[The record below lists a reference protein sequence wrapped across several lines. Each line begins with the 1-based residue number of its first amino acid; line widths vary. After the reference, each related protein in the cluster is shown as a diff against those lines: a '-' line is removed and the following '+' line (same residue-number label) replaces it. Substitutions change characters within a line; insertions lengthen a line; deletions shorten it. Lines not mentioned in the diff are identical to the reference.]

1 MCEVKGIVLDAS
13 VLLAADKNDDENGS
27 VSLGPGADYVLCKL
41 RYSKILT
48 GISYGPD
55 LSASKVH
62 LLQEKARLY
71 SYNCFVFQSTAIDN
85 FVSEVSLAWGDH
97 SGSYMH
103 VVSSYM
109 DEEISPLISSDWL
122 FTVLHWISNLFSM
135 KRFQNSQRLHLSQR
149 RSPGKPSDVEYSPGT
164 ENPGKIF
171 INKLEE
177 LPLTICS
184 LNKKKQAMGKE
195 VKIVGYL
202 MKPSREEDFAKRGAF
217 PLNPTPN
224 GLTFV
229 ALNYELP
236 ISWQLKEVDGVLHKS
251 TDDIIAVEM
260 SSSSDFENKV
270 TYTEGMEQLQRYIRC
285 HPDCCVIDPFSN
297 IYPVL
302 DRLKIQQI
310 LGGLENLNTKSC
322 SKIRGPHFLKVV
334 DFREP
339 KLEDKL
345 ADAKL
350 SLPNIVKPQ
359 VACGVADAHSMAI
372 VFKADSYKDLNVPL
386 PAIVQEYVD
395 HSSTMFKFYVV
406 GKKIFFAIKKSTPN
420 ADILIKLAEEKELKP
435 LLFDSLK
442 SLPVDKDNQQKSQ
455 HEDNNR
461 IDQELVTDAANWLR
475 RVLDLTI
482 FGFDVVIQEGT
493 GDHVIVDVNYLP
505 SFKEVPDEVA
515 IPTFW
520 EAIKE
525 KLTGKKSTEAA
536 ILL

>member
-1 MCEVKGIVLDAS
+1 MYGVKGIVLDAS
-13 VLLAADKNDDENGS
+13 ILLKSGDDQNGS
-27 VSLGPGADYVLCKL
+27 HSLRPDADYVLRKL
-41 RYSKILT
+41 RYSNICT

-55 LSASKVH
+55 LSAPKVR
-62 LLQEKARLY
+62 LLQESARLY
-71 SYNCFVFQSTAIDN
+71 SYNCFVFRPSAIDS
-85 FVSEVSLAWGDH
+85 FVSEVSLEWGDIT
-97 SGSYMH
+97 GSYMH
-103 VVSSYM
+103 VVSSYK
-109 DEEISPLISSDWL
+109 DEEIAQMISSGWL
-122 FTVLHWISNLFSM
+122 ITAL
-135 KRFQNSQRLHLSQR
+135 
-149 RSPGKPSDVEYSPGT
+149 RSPGKASDVEYSTGT
-164 ENPGKIF
+164 ENPSKIF
-171 INKLEE
+171 LNKLEE
-177 LPLTICS
+177 LPLTICY
-184 LNKKKQAMGKE
+184 LNKKAMGKD
-195 VKIVGYL
+195 VKTVGYL

-217 PLNPTPN
+217 PLKPTPN
-224 GLTFV
+224 GLIFV
-229 ALNYELP
+229 PLTYELP
-236 ISWQLKEVDGVLHKS
+236 ISQQLQEIDGVLHKV
-251 TDDIIAVEM
+251 TDDIITVEM
-260 SSSSDFENKV
+260 SSSSDSENKV
-270 TYTEGMEQLQRYIRC
+270 TFTEGMQELQRYIGC
-285 HPDCCVIDPFSN
+285 HPDCRVIDPFTN

-310 LGGLENLNTKSC
+310 LGGLENLNSKSC

-406 GKKIFFAIKKSTPN
+406 GKEIFFAIKKSTPN
-420 ADILIKLAEEKELKP
+420 ADTLIKLAEEKQLKP

-442 SLPVDKDNQQKSQ
+442 SLPVDKLKSQ
-455 HEDNNR
+455 NEDNTQ
-461 IDQELVTDAANWLR
+461 IDHELVTDAANWLR

-482 FGFDVVIQEGT
+482 FGFDVVIQEST

-515 IPTFW
+515 IPKFW

-525 KLTGKKSTEAA
+525 KLTGKQSTEAA

>member
-1 MCEVKGIVLDAS
+1 MNGVKGIVLDAS
-13 VLLAADKNDDENGS
+13 VLLATNNDDENANP
-27 VSLGPGADYVLCKL
+27 SLRPGANYILRKL
-41 RYSKILT
+41 QYSKIFT

-55 LSASKVH
+55 LSAPKVC
-62 LLQEKARLY
+62 LLQENARLY
-71 SYNCFVFQSTAIDN
+71 SYNCFVFRSSAIDN
-85 FVSEVSLAWGDH
+85 FISEVSLEWGENI
-97 SGSYMH
+97 GSYMH
-103 VVSSYM
+103 VVSSYKE
-109 DEEISPLISSDWL
+109 EEISQLISSGWL
-122 FTVLHWISNLFSM
+122 ITVL
-135 KRFQNSQRLHLSQR
+135 
-149 RSPGKPSDVEYSPGT
+149 RSPGKASDVEYCPGT
-164 ENPGKIF
+164 ESPSKIF
-171 INKLEE
+171 ISKLEE
-177 LPLTICS
+177 LPLTICH
-184 LNKKKQAMGKE
+184 LNKKAMGKE
-195 VKIVGYL
+195 VKTVGYL

-224 GLTFV
+224 GLIFV

-236 ISWQLKEVDGVLHKS
+236 ISWQLQEIDGVLHKA
-251 TDDIIAVEM
+251 TDDIITVEM
-260 SSSSDFENKV
+260 SSSLDFENKV
-270 TYTEGMEQLQRYIRC
+270 TYTEGMQELQRYIKC
-285 HPDCCVIDPFSN
+285 HPDCRVIDPFSN

-310 LGGLENLNTKSC
+310 LGGLENLNSKSC

-339 KLEDKL
+339 KLENKL
-345 ADAKL
+345 ADAQL

-406 GKKIFFAIKKSTPN
+406 GKKIFFTIKKSTPN
-420 ADILIKLAEEKELKP
+420 ADTLIKLAVEKELKP

-442 SLPVDKDNQQKSQ
+442 SLPVDKGNQQRSQ
-455 HEDNNR
+455 NEDNKR
-461 IDQELVTDAANWLR
+461 IDHELVTDASNWLR
-475 RVLDLTI
+475 RMLDLTI

-505 SFKEVPDEVA
+505 SFKEVPNEVA

-525 KLTGKKSTEAA
+525 KLTEKQSTEAA

>member
-1 MCEVKGIVLDAS
+1 
-13 VLLAADKNDDENGS
+13 
-27 VSLGPGADYVLCKL
+27 
-41 RYSKILT
+41 
-48 GISYGPD
+48 
-55 LSASKVH
+55 
-62 LLQEKARLY
+62 
-71 SYNCFVFQSTAIDN
+71 
-85 FVSEVSLAWGDH
+85 
-97 SGSYMH
+97 MH
-103 VVSSYM
+103 VISSYK
-109 DEEISPLISSDWL
+109 DEEISQLISSGWL
-122 FTVLHWISNLFSM
+122 ITVL
-135 KRFQNSQRLHLSQR
+135 
-149 RSPGKPSDVEYSPGT
+149 RSPGKASAVEYNPGT
-164 ENPGKIF
+164 DENPSKIF

-177 LPLTICS
+177 LPLTICH
-184 LNKKKQAMGKE
+184 LNKKAMGKE
-195 VKIVGYL
+195 VETVGYL

-224 GLTFV
+224 GLIFV

-236 ISWQLKEVDGVLHKS
+236 ISWQLQQLDGVLHKA
-251 TDDIIAVEM
+251 TDDIITVEM

-270 TYTEGMEQLQRYIRC
+270 TYTEGMQELQRCIGC
-285 HPDCCVIDPFSN
+285 HPECRVIDPFSN

-310 LGGLENLNTKSC
+310 LGGLENLNSKSC

-339 KLEDKL
+339 KLEKKL

-359 VACGVADAHSMAI
+359 VACGVSDAHSMAI
-372 VFKADSYKDLNVPL
+372 VFKADSYKDLNIPL

-420 ADILIKLAEEKELKP
+420 ADTLIKLAKEKELKP

-442 SLPVDKDNQQKSQ
+442 SLPVDKDNQQQSQ
-455 HEDNNR
+455 NKDNKQ
-461 IDQELVTDAANWLR
+461 IDHELVTDAANWLR

-482 FGFDVVIQEGT
+482 FGFDVVIQEST

-525 KLTGKKSTEAA
+525 KLTGKQSVEAA
-536 ILL
+536 MLL

>member
-1 MCEVKGIVLDAS
+1 MCGVKGIVLDAS
-13 VLLAADKNDDENGS
+13 VLLAAGEDDEYGS
-27 VSLGPGADYVLCKL
+27 HSLWPAADYLLRKL
-41 RYSKILT
+41 RYSNIFT

-55 LSASKVH
+55 LSAPKVR
-62 LLQEKARLY
+62 LLQEKAKLY
-71 SYNCFVFQSTAIDN
+71 CYNCFLFRSSAIDN
-85 FVSEVSLAWGDH
+85 FVSEVSLEWGNNI
-97 SGSYMH
+97 GSYMH
-103 VVSSYM
+103 VVSRYK
-109 DEEISPLISSDWL
+109 DEEISQLISSGWL
-122 FTVLHWISNLFSM
+122 IAILH
-135 KRFQNSQRLHLSQR
+135 
-149 RSPGKPSDVEYSPGT
+149 VEYSPGT
-164 ENPGKIF
+164 ENSSKIF

-177 LPLTICS
+177 LPLTICH
-184 LNKKKQAMGKE
+184 LNKKAMGKE
-195 VKIVGYL
+195 VKAVGYL

-224 GLTFV
+224 GLIFV
-229 ALNYELP
+229 ALSYELP
-236 ISWQLKEVDGVLHKS
+236 ISWQLQEIDGVLHKA
-251 TDDIIAVEM
+251 TDDIITVEM

-270 TYTEGMEQLQRYIRC
+270 TYTEGMQELQRYIGC
-285 HPDCCVIDPFSN
+285 HPDCRVIDPFSN

-310 LGGLENLNTKSC
+310 LGGLENLNSKSC
-322 SKIRGPHFLKVV
+322 SKIRGPHFIKVV

-339 KLEDKL
+339 KLEEKL

-359 VACGVADAHSMAI
+359 VACGVSDAHSMAI
-372 VFKADSYKDLNVPL
+372 VFKSDSYKDLNVPL

-395 HSSTMFKFYVV
+395 HSSTMFKLYVV

-420 ADILIKLAEEKELKP
+420 ADTLIKLAEEKGLKP

-442 SLPVDKDNQQKSQ
+442 SLPVDKDKLQKRQ
-455 HEDNNR
+455 NEDNKR
-461 IDQELVTDAANWLR
+461 IDHELVTDAANWLR
-475 RVLDLTI
+475 RVLNLTV

-525 KLTGKKSTEAA
+525 KLIGKQSTKAA

>member
-1 MCEVKGIVLDAS
+1 MCGVKGIVLDAS
-13 VLLAADKNDDENGS
+13 ILLKAGDDENGS
-27 VSLGPGADYVLCKL
+27 PSLRPDALYVLRRL
-41 RYSKILT
+41 RYSNIFT

-55 LSASKVH
+55 LSAPKVR
-62 LLQEKARLY
+62 LLQESARLY
-71 SYNCFVFQSTAIDN
+71 SYNCFVFRPSAIDS
-85 FVSEVSLAWGDH
+85 FVSEVSLEWDDNT
-97 SGSYMH
+97 GSYMH
-103 VVSSYM
+103 VVSSYK
-109 DEEISPLISSDWL
+109 DEEIAQMISSGWL
-122 FTVLHWISNLFSM
+122 ITVL
-135 KRFQNSQRLHLSQR
+135 
-149 RSPGKPSDVEYSPGT
+149 RSPGQASDVEYSTGT
-164 ENPGKIF
+164 ENPSKIF

-177 LPLTICS
+177 LPLTICH
-184 LNKKKQAMGKE
+184 LNKKAMGKD
-195 VKIVGYL
+195 VKTVGYL

-217 PLNPTPN
+217 PIKPTPN
-224 GLTFV
+224 GLIFV
-229 ALNYELP
+229 PLTYELP
-236 ISWQLKEVDGVLHKS
+236 ISQQLQEIDGVLHKA
-251 TDDIIAVEM
+251 TDDIITVEM

-270 TYTEGMEQLQRYIRC
+270 TYTEGMQELQRYIGC
-285 HPDCCVIDPFSN
+285 HPDCRVIDPFTN

-310 LGGLENLNTKSC
+310 LGGLENLNSKSC
-322 SKIRGPHFLKVV
+322 CKIRGPHFLKVV
-334 DFREP
+334 DFSEP

-345 ADAKL
+345 VDAKL

-372 VFKADSYKDLNVPL
+372 VFKEDSYKDLNVPL

-420 ADILIKLAEEKELKP
+420 ADTLIKLAEEKELKP

-442 SLPVDKDNQQKSQ
+442 SLPVDKLKSQ
-455 HEDNNR
+455 NEDNTR
-461 IDQELVTDAANWLR
+461 IDHELVTDAANWLR

-482 FGFDVVIQEGT
+482 FGFDVVIQEST

-525 KLTGKKSTEAA
+525 KLTGKQSTEAA

>member
-435 LLFDSLK
+435 LLFDR
-442 SLPVDKDNQQKSQ
+442 P
-455 HEDNNR
+455 
-461 IDQELVTDAANWLR
+461 IFAA
-475 RVLDLTI
+475 
-482 FGFDVVIQEGT
+482 
-493 GDHVIVDVNYLP
+493 
-505 SFKEVPDEVA
+505 
-515 IPTFW
+515 
-520 EAIKE
+520 
-525 KLTGKKSTEAA
+525 
-536 ILL
+536 

>member
-1 MCEVKGIVLDAS
+1 MCGVKGIVLNAS
-13 VLLAADKNDDENGS
+13 ILLESCNDENGNP
-27 VSLGPGADYVLCKL
+27 SLRPGAVYVLRKL
-41 RYSKILT
+41 RYSNIFT

-55 LSASKVH
+55 LSAPKVR
-62 LLQEKARLY
+62 LLQENARLY
-71 SYNCFVFQSTAIDN
+71 SYNCFVFRPSAIDN
-85 FVSEVSLAWGDH
+85 FVSEVSLEWGDNI
-97 SGSYMH
+97 GSYMH
-103 VVSSYM
+103 VVSSYK
-109 DEEISPLISSDWL
+109 DEEISQMISSGWL
-122 FTVLHWISNLFSM
+122 ITVI
-135 KRFQNSQRLHLSQR
+135 
-149 RSPGKPSDVEYSPGT
+149 RSPEKASDVEYSPGT
-164 ENPGKIF
+164 ENSSKIF

-177 LPLTICS
+177 LPLTICH
-184 LNKKKQAMGKE
+184 LNKEAMGKE
-195 VKIVGYL
+195 VKTVGYL

-224 GLTFV
+224 GLIFV

-236 ISWQLKEVDGVLHKS
+236 ISWQLQEIDGVLHKA
-251 TDDIIAVEM
+251 TDDIITVEM

-270 TYTEGMEQLQRYIRC
+270 TYTEGMQELQRYIGC
-285 HPDCCVIDPFSN
+285 HPDCRVIDPFSN

-310 LGGLENLNTKSC
+310 LGDLENLNSKSC

-372 VFKADSYKDLNVPL
+372 VFKTDSYKYLNVPL

-406 GKKIFFAIKKSTPN
+406 GKKVFFAIKKSTPN
-420 ADILIKLAEEKELKP
+420 ADTLIKLAEEKELKP

-442 SLPVDKDNQQKSQ
+442 SLPVDEQKSQ
-455 HEDNNR
+455 NEDNKQ
-461 IDQELVTDAANWLR
+461 IDHELVTDAANWLR

-505 SFKEVPDEVA
+505 SFKEVPDDVA

-525 KLTGKKSTEAA
+525 KLTGKQSTEAA